1 MIKKLTMFF
10 VSIIFLTIVT
20 PSIQT
25 VTPSLKLTFTP
36 DVKFYAQNDAVEIH
50 CEILNPL
57 PNMEPAQLWHVDLK
71 TGKHTQIS
79 RSLIKSPAGS
89 DIPDTFKKNTNRR
102 IEYIQKNHIRISH
115 LQMEDSA
122 SFECNCPDCDQ
133 PLGEQKRLLQV
144 MKIALPKW
152 HVEPGW
158 PIQEKAK
165 AKIRCTVDDFYPFVS
180 FKIIR
185 KHHEITSL
193 GTAIP
198 IVGNVFPQ
206 KFSWEADVEPED
218 NWHNTSLQCI
228 VTQGST
234 DQHIIKNFEVLF
246 TPRFVQCDEK
256 QYVNSTKENA
266 TIECEYSGNPAPILT
281 WFRQSDDKPL
291 KSETGITI
299 ETKDE
304 HHGKYKSIVTF
315 DREKLITIPL
325 STTLSTTTKLINGK
339 PETTTKPKG
348 IGDNYYQ
355 QLLSDGFSV
364 KLTYNN
370 EEKGTRKI
378 SIVSDVNDARSNS
391 LDNSSTKTIQCLS
404 TAIILLSLLTTL
416 FMIQRH

>member
-20 PSIQT
+20 PSVQIIP
-25 VTPSLKLTFTP
+25 PSLKLTFTP
-36 DVKFYAQNDAVEIH
+36 DEKFFEPNAAVEIH
-50 CEILNPL
+50 CEILSPTAS
-57 PNMEPAQLWHVDLK
+57 MEPAQLWHVDLK

-89 DIPDTFKKNTNRR
+89 DIPDTFKKNANRR

-133 PLGEQKRLLQV
+133 SLGEEKRLLQV
-144 MKIALPKW
+144 MKIVLPKW
-152 HVEPGW
+152 HIEPGW

-180 FKIIR
+180 FQIV
-185 KHHEITSL
+185 HHRHDITSS

-206 KFSWEADVEPED
+206 RFSWEADVEPD
-218 NWHNTSLQCI
+218 DTWHNTSLECI
-228 VTQGST
+228 VTQGNIH
-234 DQHIIKNFEVLF
+234 QRVMKNFEVLF
-246 TPRFVQCDEK
+246 TPRFVKCEDK

-281 WFRQSDDKPL
+281 WFRESDGKPL
-291 KSETGITI
+291 KPEAGITI

-304 HHGKYKSIVTF
+304 LHGKYKSIVTF
-315 DREKLITIPL
+315 DREKLITIPF
-325 STTLSTTTKLINGK
+325 TTLSTTTKPIDGK
-339 PETTTKPKG
+339 PEITEKPKV

-404 TAIILLSLLTTL
+404 TTIILLSLLTIL
-416 FMIQRH
+416 FMIQHH